1 MYSEI
6 ILSTHAFVP
15 KSELRNPLGNLK
27 IAFTLQSKYEED
39 IQIETFAE
47 TETHFGYPLHY
58 HKFDCLTNN
67 LIDNRS
73 EGSPIKYSM
82 VDSFEL
88 RDNQKPIYESFCK
101 SLKNGSSGWLLHM
114 PTGSGKTATAITFIQ
129 KIGKTA
135 LVIVPRDYLV
145 KQWVDRILSFT
156 SISMEDIGI
165 AQQDMCDFEG
175 KKIVIGMVH
184 SIVKDKYSEK
194 FKRYFG
200 TVVFDE
206 THTLGAET
214 FSRAIGL
221 FPAKYKI
228 GMTATMDR
236 RDGLSDVYK
245 WSIGEVFL
253 SPRNNTTLIQPK
265 VFLREFAT
273 KFRHPYA
280 STMKDA
286 KKRRGVIISA
296 LATDLARNALIAIY
310 AKKFADSQR
319 RVVIFSDRLEQLK
332 LLRELLVKRHEISAA
347 SLGLFT
353 GSTKEKDR
361 QIILDNSQI
370 ILATYGVMA
379 MGVDV
384 PDLRAVIF
392 GTPLSDVAQSVGRI
406 LRLCK
411 GTKDPVVLD
420 IIDTAYPD
428 CIRWSATRQKYY
440 EKDAKAYIYNIVN

>member
-1 MYSEI
+1 MYNSKVLEI
-6 ILSTHAFVP
+6 
-15 KSELRNPLGNLK
+15 
-27 IAFTLQSKYEED
+27 
-39 IQIETFAE
+39 
-47 TETHFGYPLHY
+47 
-58 HKFDCLTNN
+58 
-67 LIDNRS
+67 
-73 EGSPIKYSM
+73 
-82 VDSFEL
+82 
-88 RDNQKPIYESFCK
+88 
-101 SLKNGSSGWLLHM
+101 
-114 PTGSGKTATAITFIQ
+114 
-129 KIGKTA
+129 
-135 LVIVPRDYLV
+135 
-145 KQWVDRILSFT
+145 
-156 SISMEDIGI
+156 
-165 AQQDMCDFEG
+165 
-175 KKIVIGMVH
+175 
-184 SIVKDKYSEK
+184 
-194 FKRYFG
+194 
-200 TVVFDE
+200 
-206 THTLGAET
+206 
-214 FSRAIGL
+214 

-253 SPRNNTTLIQPK
+253 SPQNNTTLIQPK

-273 KFRHPYA
+273 KCRHPYA

-296 LATDLARNALIAIY
+296 LSTDLARNALIAIY

-332 LLRELLVKRHEISAA
+332 LLKNLLVKRHEMSAA

-361 QIILDNSQI
+361 QIILDSSQI

-440 EKDAKAYIYNIVN
+440 ERDAKAHIYNVV